1 MTDQDTKILLT
12 DTLNALQSIAATLKH
27 TDQVLTMDMERD
39 QERREVDD
47 AASGRVSDMKPIT
60 LMPSKGLMFK
70 NGRLVD

>member
-1 MTDQDTKILLT
+1 MDEDTKELMEGIAT
-12 DTLNALQSIAATLKH
+12 ALQSIAATLKH